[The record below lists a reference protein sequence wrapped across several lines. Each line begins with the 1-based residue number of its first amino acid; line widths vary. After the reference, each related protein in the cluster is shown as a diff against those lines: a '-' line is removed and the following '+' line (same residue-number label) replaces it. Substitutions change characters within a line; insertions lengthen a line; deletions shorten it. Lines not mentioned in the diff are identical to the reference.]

1 MYESRKVALICALG
15 ERRNRI
21 ESALEAVDA
30 TVQAFSTTADFQAED
45 HSLYQC
51 VVVDH
56 SESCCAIEVLGDT
69 NQYGCPTLVLAQ
81 SATTELVVESFRK
94 GAFHFID
101 QLDNGRLTDAV
112 REGLDLAAS
121 ENVKRQS
128 KSRFT
133 QFNAD
138 EHRVIQLVIQGT
150 SNREIAQI
158 LGLGVR
164 TVERIRSRIL
174 SKSGACSLP
183 NAVQFYTLAFGPTV
197 AEKAPQEAEQ
207 PANSD
212 QQAVVG

>member
-15 ERRNRI
+15 ERRNQI
-21 ESALEAVDA
+21 ELALGSLDA
-30 TVQAFSTTADFQAED
+30 KVQAFSTPADFQAED
-45 HSLYQC
+45 QSLYQC
-51 VVVDH
+51 AVVDH
-56 SESCCAIEVLGDT
+56 SDTCCAIEVLGET

-81 SATTELVVESFRK
+81 AAPAELIVEAFRK

-101 QLDNGRLTDAV
+101 RLDNGRLIDAV
-112 REGLDLAAS
+112 REGLELSAS
-121 ENVKRQS
+121 EQVKRES

-197 AEKAPQEAEQ
+197 AEKPQVEDQ
-207 PANSD
+207 PADAS
-212 QQAVVG
+212 QQAAVG